1 MSRGP
6 MRLNAADPDFD
17 ARFDQLLSL
26 KREADAD
33 VGADVA
39 AIIDDV
45 RTNGDEALFRAD
57 YLAAVRAYEAVRR
70 RLDAQGGR
78 PGQSIAP
85 IVGQTPRCQ

>member
-33 VGADVA
+33 VGADSVVDRINETFPGA
-39 AIIDDV
+39 RLIDKPD
-45 RTNGDEALFRAD
+45 
-57 YLAAVRAYEAVRR
+57 
-70 RLDAQGGR
+70 
-78 PGQSIAP
+78 
-85 IVGQTPRCQ
+85 